1 LSSKDTNPDQLG
13 DWQYLGR
20 EMHRRTFAPFK
31 SVPFVFYFI
40 LAIVVLGG
48 LGVWVEVAK
57 TQLNQNWK
65 VDGLLTA
72 LSTFFPALIGSAS
85 LQLILK
91 STDSSDKILISFSL
105 LVCIPSFVGV
115 GLIAAFFSLHPS
127 LCLYAAIGFSIL
139 AVWFWWFTNGDDLT
153 YRNAPID
160 AATGGNTART
170 IKGNLSDFKVD

>member
-1 LSSKDTNPDQLG
+1 LSKTRTETNQIG

-20 EMHRRTFAPFK
+20 EIRRRTLAPFK

-48 LGVWVEVAK
+48 LGIWVEAVK
-57 TQLNQNWK
+57 SQLNPNWK

-105 LVCIPSFVGV
+105 LVCFLSFVGI
-115 GLIAAFFSLHPS
+115 GFIAAFFSLHPQ
-127 LCLYAAIGFSIL
+127 LCLNAAIGFGVL

-153 YRNAPID
+153 FYNAPID
-160 AATGGNTART
+160 AATGGSTTRE
-170 IKGNLSDFKVD
+170 IKGNLNEFKVD

>member
-1 LSSKDTNPDQLG
+1 MTKTSTDANQMG

-20 EMHRRTFAPFK
+20 EIRRRTFAPFK

-48 LGVWVEVAK
+48 LGIWVEVAK
-57 TQLNQNWK
+57 SQLDQNWK

-91 STDSSDKILISFSL
+91 STDRSDKILISFSL
-105 LVCIPSFVGV
+105 LVCFFSFVGI
-115 GLIAAFFSLHPS
+115 GIIAAFFSLHPG
-127 LCLYAAIGFSIL
+127 LCLNAAFGFGIL

-160 AATGGNTART
+160 AATGGSTNRA
-170 IKGNLSDFKVD
+170 IKGNLNEFKVD